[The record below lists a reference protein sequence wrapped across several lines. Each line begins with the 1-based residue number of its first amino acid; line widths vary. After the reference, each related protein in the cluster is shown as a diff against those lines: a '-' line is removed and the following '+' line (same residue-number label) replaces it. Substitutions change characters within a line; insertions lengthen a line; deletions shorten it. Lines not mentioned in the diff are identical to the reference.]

1 MMKMTNLMT
10 IHEVAKATGYTRG
23 TLHVLSHRGEFIEP
37 ARVVGSAYLFDP
49 KQVKAW
55 AKSREPIR
63 RSKPK

>member
-1 MMKMTNLMT
+1 MTNLLT

-49 KQVKAW
+49 AQVRAWKA
-55 AKSREPIR
+55 ARERKLR
-63 RSKPK
+63 RKRKAA